1 VDIVATASVD
11 RHRDAIVIS
20 LVTIAIAIVTQS
32 TSARG
37 ASRARPR
44 SDSR

>member
-1 VDIVATASVD
+1 MWRASID
-11 RHRDAIVIS
+11 DHHRDDVVMS
-20 LVTIAIAIVTQS
+20 LVTIASSTQS